1 MLDPRF
7 AAILSQNEVALDQ
20 MEALGKAGVKTTSLY
35 GHIARNEDKLELFL
49 KRVLKLDADANP
61 EDCIPIARLV
71 IVWETCRK
79 RSEVET
85 EAAAQRVVNHL
96 PPQLTIEDHA
106 SAREAFERLVG
117 RRIADHKIPSENY
130 FEKKLGKWNQASE
143 RRSFRR

>member
-7 AAILSQNEVALDQ
+7 AAILSQNEVAVDQ
-20 MEALGKAGVKTTSLY
+20 MEALAKAGVKTTALY

-49 KRVLKLDADANP
+49 KRVLGLDADVKP

-79 RSEVET
+79 RLEVET

-96 PPQLTIEDHA
+96 PPPLTIEDHA
-106 SAREAFERLVG
+106 SAREAFAKLMG
-117 RRIADHKIPSENY
+117 RRIAEHKIPSENSSS
-130 FEKKLGKWNQASE
+130 GSWG
-143 RRSFRR
+143 R